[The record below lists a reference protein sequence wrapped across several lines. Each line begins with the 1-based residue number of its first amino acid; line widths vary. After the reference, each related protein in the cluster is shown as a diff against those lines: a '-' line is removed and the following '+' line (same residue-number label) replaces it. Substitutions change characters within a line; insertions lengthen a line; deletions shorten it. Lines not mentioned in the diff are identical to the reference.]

1 VVVMAEGSVLAQGTM
16 AELRERTEVV
26 EAYLVG

>member
-1 VVVMAEGSVLAQGTM
+1 MADGAVLAQGTM
-16 AELRERTEVV
+16 AQLRDSEQVV

>member
-1 VVVMAEGSVLAQGTM
+1 VVMAEGRVLAEGTM
-16 AELRERTEVV
+16 QVLRGRSEVV